1 MTIDERLEALTH
13 SVELLAQ
20 MHADNERKYERRF
33 QDNERKYERRFE
45 RIESLIER
53 VVTVQESLGAI
64 ARDHEDRLKG
74 LEG

>member
-1 MTIDERLEALTH
+1 MNIDQRLEALTH

-20 MHADNERKYERRF
+20 MHGDNERKYEQRF
-33 QDNERKYERRFE
+33 Q
-45 RIESLIER
+45 RIESLMER

-64 ARDHEDRLKG
+64 ARDHEDRLKD